1 MSEKRILVIDD
12 SKTIRRLCDSEL
24 SSAGYIVLLAGTAEE
39 GVVAAQEQNP
49 DLIILDHQLPGKT
62 GYEVCV
68 QLLANPDTAK
78 IPVVASSTL
87 RKKAYA
93 EYVDCDNVVD
103 MLPKPY
109 SPEALIATVENAL
122 NTAAMVVQ
130 SQCEGS
136 AVPEVINEFGEAAIA
151 GEFGCFG
158 LREILD
164 LLNNGSKT
172 GTLAVET
179 KQARLFIFVSS
190 GRIQAVTASGIS
202 AEVVADQMPETL
214 SELAPVVKFTMA
226 GRRGSEVNGL
236 VELLNN
242 KVLDPQLLKKM
253 LRLQAAILLKVCF
266 ESELTTF
273 RFNQSEELP
282 PLFENL
288 PLQASLLGLLVEG
301 SLLCDVD
308 DVPKHDDSVG
318 FVRKN
323 VRGQNL
329 DRAGLSSRHMRL
341 MNVIAEPTN
350 ITQITSQL
358 EWPEDEVRRVLY
370 GFEMAELVEQ
380 KAITNTMRVFGVA
393 VKPEIKENVSHF
405 FKANQD
411 KLDGRVVRD
420 LLALRLLL
428 RRSKPEALVLE
439 VTEDVVNF
447 VEENHKDLAGIKL
460 IGLGF
465 ESAENN
471 APFDLV
477 VEGDCTRSQLAETF
491 AELVKKI
498 DASAPVSATAPTTT
512 VSPAQSVES

>member
-1 MSEKRILVIDD
+1 MSEQRILVIDD

-24 SSAGYIVLLAGTAEE
+24 SNAGYMVSLAGTAED
-39 GVVAAQEQNP
+39 GVSAAQQQIP

-68 QLLANPDTAK
+68 QLLANPNTAK

-136 AVPEVINEFGEAAIA
+136 AVPEVINEFGEASIA

-164 LLNNGSKT
+164 MLNNGDKS

-179 KQARLFIFVSS
+179 KQARMFIFVSG

-202 AEVVADQMPETL
+202 PEVIAEQMPEAL
-214 SELAPVVKFTMA
+214 AELAPVVKFTMA
-226 GRRGSEVNGL
+226 GRKGSEVDGL
-236 VELLNN
+236 VELLNS
-242 KVLDPQLLKKM
+242 KVIDPRLLKKM
-253 LRLQAAILLKVCF
+253 LRLQAAILLKICF

-273 RFNQSEELP
+273 RFNQSPELP
-282 PLFENL
+282 PLFEKL
-288 PLQASLLGLLVEG
+288 PLQGSLLGLLVEG
-301 SLLCDVD
+301 CLLCDVD
-308 DVPKHDDSVG
+308 DIPKHDGSTG

-341 MNVIAEPTN
+341 MNVIAEPVN
-350 ITQITSQL
+350 IAEIVSQL
-358 EWPEDEVRRVLY
+358 EWSEEEVRRVLH
-370 GFEMAELVEQ
+370 GFKLAELVEQ
-380 KAITNTMRVFGVA
+380 QTISNTMRVFCVA
-393 VKPEIKENVSHF
+393 AKPEIAENVTVF

-411 KLDGRVVRD
+411 KLDGRLVRD

-428 RRSKPEALVLE
+428 RRSKPTALVLE
-439 VTEDVVNF
+439 VNEDVVDF
-447 VEENHKDLAGIKL
+447 IEENQKDLVGIKL
-460 IGLGF
+460 IGLGIP
-465 ESAENN
+465 AMENN

-491 AELVKKI
+491 GKLVKQI
-498 DASAPVSATAPTTT
+498 DDSKLGSASAPVT
-512 VSPAQSVES
+512 VASSAQSVEG

>member
-1 MSEKRILVIDD
+1 MSEQRILVIDD

-24 SSAGYIVLLAGTAEE
+24 SNAGYMVFLAGTAEE
-39 GVVAAQEQNP
+39 GVVAAQEQKP

-62 GYEVCV
+62 GYEVCIE
-68 QLLANPDTAK
+68 LLGNPDTAK

-109 SPEALIATVENAL
+109 SPEALIATIENAL
-122 NTAAMVVQ
+122 NTAAMVVE
-130 SQCEGS
+130 SQTEGS
-136 AVPEVINEFGEAAIA
+136 AVPEVIAELSEASIS
-151 GEFGCFG
+151 GDFVCFG

-179 KQARLFIFVSS
+179 KQARFFVFVAD

-202 AEVVADQMPETL
+202 ADVISDQMPEAL
-214 SELAPVVKFTMA
+214 NELAPVVKFTMA
-226 GRRGSEVNGL
+226 GRKGSEINGL

-242 KVLDPQLLKKM
+242 KVLDPRLLKKM
-253 LRLQAAILLKVCF
+253 LRLQSSILLKICF
-266 ESELTTF
+266 ESQLTAF
-273 RFNQSEELP
+273 RFNQSTDLP
-282 PLFENL
+282 PLFEKL

-308 DVPKHDDSVG
+308 DIPKHDDSVA

-341 MNVIAEPTN
+341 MNVITEPVN
-350 ITQITSQL
+350 ISEITSQL
-358 EWPEDEVRRVLY
+358 EWPEEEVRRVLN
-370 GFEMAELVEQ
+370 GFELAELVQ
-380 KAITNTMRVFGVA
+380 QSKVVNTMRVFGVA
-393 VKPEIKENVSHF
+393 RNLEIVENVTTF

-411 KLDGRVVRD
+411 KLDGRLVRD

-428 RRSKPEALVLE
+428 RRSKPTALVLE
-439 VTEDVVNF
+439 VTEEVVEF
-447 VEENHKDLAGIKL
+447 IEESQEDLAGIKL
-460 IGLGF
+460 VGLGIQD
-465 ESAENN
+465 AGDN
-471 APFDLV
+471 APFDFV
-477 VEGDCTRSQLAETF
+477 VEGDCERAQLAVTF
-491 AELVKKI
+491 GKLVKKLKESKTSSAVTSVKAA
-498 DASAPVSATAPTTT
+498 ASQA
-512 VSPAQSVES
+512 VEG

>member
-1 MSEKRILVIDD
+1 MSEQRILVIDD

-24 SSAGYIVLLAGTAEE
+24 SNAGYMVLLAGTAEE

-68 QLLANPDTAK
+68 QLLANEKTAK

-109 SPEALIATVENAL
+109 SPEALIATVENSL

-130 SQCEGS
+130 SQYEGS
-136 AVPEVINEFGEAAIA
+136 AVPEVINELGEASIA
-151 GEFGCFG
+151 GEFSCFG

-179 KQARLFIFVSS
+179 KQARFFVFVSE

-202 AEVVADQMPETL
+202 ADLVSAQMPDAL
-214 SELAPVVKFTMA
+214 NELAPVVKFTMA
-226 GRRGSEVNGL
+226 GRKGSEINGL

-242 KVLDPQLLKKM
+242 KVLDPRLLKKM
-253 LRLQAAILLKVCF
+253 LRLQSSILLKACF
-266 ESELTTF
+266 ESELVSF
-273 RFNQSEELP
+273 RFSQCTELP
-282 PLFENL
+282 PLFEKL
-288 PLQASLLGLLVEG
+288 PLQASLLALLVEG

-308 DVPKHDDSVG
+308 QIPKHDDRIG

-341 MNVIAEPTN
+341 MNVIAKPVG
-350 ITQITSQL
+350 ITEITSQL
-358 EWPEDEVRRVLY
+358 DWPEEEVRRVLY
-370 GFEMAELVEQ
+370 GFELAELIEKSTVSNAISVYGVVQTVEI
-380 KAITNTMRVFGVA
+380 AENAVA
-393 VKPEIKENVSHF
+393 F

-411 KLDGRVVRD
+411 KIASRLVRD
-420 LLALRLLL
+420 TLALRLLL
-428 RRSKPEALVLE
+428 RKSKPTALVLE
-439 VTEDVVNF
+439 VSDDVVEFLADNQK
-447 VEENHKDLAGIKL
+447 ELAGITL
-460 IGLGF
+460 IGLGI
-465 ESAENN
+465 EDTQDN
-471 APFDLV
+471 APFDFV
-477 VEGDCTRSQLAETF
+477 IGGECSRSQLAATF
-491 AELVKKI
+491 GKMVEQI
-498 DASAPVSATAPTTT
+498 NASKAVCTTAPAAEASPKT
-512 VSPAQSVES
+512 VEG